1 MYGLQYSMLPPHRVG
16 VGEVWKA
23 LTGDDAIKSKTAQ
36 VWPTQNGRARTWG
49 NGSAVGK
56 RWK

>member
-1 MYGLQYSMLPPHRVG
+1 MYGLQYSMLPQHRVR
-16 VGEVWKA
+16 VSEVWKA
-23 LTGDDAIKSKTAQ
+23 LTGDGPVKGAKPQI
-36 VWPTQNGRARTWG
+36 WPSQGRARTSAY